1 MTQDSQENLLMAYRV
16 ALVDKQDGIANLLEK
31 VILAE
36 MGSSAYIPVTR
47 GIKVGDES
55 LEPPWKA
62 TCGPD
67 MLPRGVGMT
76 VTTDHL
82 GKEETI

>member
-1 MTQDSQENLLMAYRV
+1 MTRDNQKDLLRAYRV
-16 ALVDKQDGIANLLEK
+16 AIAGKQDGIADLLEE

-36 MGSSAYIPVTR
+36 MGSSVYIPVTR
-47 GIKVGDES
+47 GINVGDNQ
-55 LEPPWKA
+55 LDPPWKA

-67 MLPRGVGMT
+67 VVPRGGGMT